1 MGVQTQSSSSSVSG
15 TGLKFLIVDDDAFYA
30 DQLRHQVVKACGV
43 SSSVYVSETIEQAH
57 EMLKRHNF
65 DVCMLSYALA
75 EEAGLDSPEIKR
87 MPKLMTALIFVAD
100 RPSKTAALRALSF
113 GAKDFIVKSHM
124 SAFDVAKSVSYALYW
139 KCREI
144 ELEAKIMRDQVTGLS
159 NTPMFDEHLRHSLE
173 LAKRNREKVGLLM
186 IGIEGMD
193 AVQEDY
199 GSQVGDQVLKQ
210 VGERMSTKVR
220 ATDVIARVND
230 QEFAAILTKVA
241 SPKVVNALSVKMADV
256 IASKPYQVDGYTLKI
271 GASVGASTFP
281 DEGETLETLKSYA
294 EKTLTQA
301 QARKKRDNEV
311 FRPFAY
317 YS

>member
-1 MGVQTQSSSSSVSG
+1 MGVQTQPPSQPVPG
-15 TGLKFLIVDDDAFYA
+15 NGLKFLIVDDDAFYA
-30 DQLRHQVVKACGV
+30 DQLRRQVVAACGV
-43 SSSVYVSETIEQAH
+43 SSTVYVSETIEMAH
-57 EMLKRHNF
+57 QMLKRHNF

-75 EEAGLDSPEIKR
+75 EQAGLNSPEIVR
-87 MPKLMTALIFVAD
+87 MPKLMTALIFIAE
-100 RPSKTAALRALSF
+100 RPSKSAALRALSF

-124 SAFDVAKSVSYALYW
+124 SDFDVAKSVSYALYW

-173 LAKRNREKVGLLM
+173 LARRNREKVGLLM

-199 GSQVGDQVLKQ
+199 GSKVGDQVLRP
-210 VGERMSTKVR
+210 VGERSSTKVR
-220 ATDVIARVND
+220 ATDVVARMND
-230 QEFAAILTKVA
+230 REFATIWTTVA
-241 SPKVVNALSVKMADV
+241 SPKVVTALSKKMSGV
-256 IASKPYQVDGYTLKI
+256 IAAKPYQVNGYTLKI

-281 DEGETLETLKSYA
+281 DDGETLETLKSYA
-294 EKTLTQA
+294 EKTLNLA
-301 QARKKRDNEV
+301 QARQKEDSQIV
-311 FRPFAY
+311 RPFAY